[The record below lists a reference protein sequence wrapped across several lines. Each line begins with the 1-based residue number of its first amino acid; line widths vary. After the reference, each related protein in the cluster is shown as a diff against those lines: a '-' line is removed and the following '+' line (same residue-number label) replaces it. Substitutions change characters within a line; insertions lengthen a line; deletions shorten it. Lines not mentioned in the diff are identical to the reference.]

1 MKQIDPLSN
10 HLREVLDFLVEIFEL
25 GFEYSTINTHRSVIS
40 TSNEPIEEFSVAKHP
55 KVWNLMTSVFNKGP
69 GYCFVLGIE
78 TIPRDLRSLPIN
90 KIMSTKMLTLKLI
103 MLLTSTSASK
113 YSKIRYLDIRFYTKP
128 ETKFY
133 VNMIKPAKTTKPNK
147 PLPELEFQRFQ
158 DDNNICVFETVEKY
172 IFRAKLGHE
181 K

>member
-25 GFEYSTINTHRSVIS
+25 GFEYCTINTHRSAIS

-55 KVWNLMTSVFNKGP
+55 KVLNLMTSVYNKTP
-69 GYCFVLGIE
+69 GYSSVLDIE

-103 MLLTSTSASK
+103 LLLTSTSASK
-113 YSKIRYLDIRFYTKP
+113 CSKIRHLDIRFYTKP
-128 ETKFY
+128 EAKFY
-133 VNMIKPAKTTKPNK
+133 INMIKPAKTSKPNK
-147 PLPELEFQRFQ
+147 PLPELEFERFQ
-158 DDNNICVFETVEKY
+158 DDNNICVFETLEKH
-172 IFRAKLGHE
+172 IFRAKLGRE